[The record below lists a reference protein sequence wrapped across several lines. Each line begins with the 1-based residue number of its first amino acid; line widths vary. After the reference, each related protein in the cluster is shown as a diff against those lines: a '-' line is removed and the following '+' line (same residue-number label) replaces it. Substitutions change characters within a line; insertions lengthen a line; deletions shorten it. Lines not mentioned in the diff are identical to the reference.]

1 MPKSPQGDQ
10 CNEGGAV
17 LYVALELSA
26 RTWLLA
32 SGVGMGQALRRKPV
46 PAGDRGALRRELA
59 AARARCG
66 LPPTAPVRSC
76 YEAGRDGF
84 WVHRLLTAEG
94 VTNVVVDSSS
104 IEVSRRARRA
114 KTDRLDAE
122 GLWRLLW
129 RYWQGERQ
137 VWHVVAVP
145 SVAVEDARHHER
157 LVATLVAER
166 TRWGNRV
173 RGVLAAA
180 GVRLPV
186 DEELPARMAAA
197 RDWAGQPLPPGLQ
210 ARVRAD
216 WTQWAAIGAALR
228 AARRAQHEALR
239 AARTASPAEVA
250 TGAPAVTLA
259 RQAARL
265 AQLRGVG
272 EGTALTLVK
281 EVFSRDLQNRRQ
293 VGALSGLVPV
303 PYQSGT
309 QHREQG
315 ISRAGLRHVRG
326 LLVEVSWQWLR
337 WQPTSTL
344 TLWFHARFGPAGR
357 RPRRIGIVAVARRLL
372 IALWRYHQ
380 TGEVPPG
387 AILRAV

>member
-1 MPKSPQGDQ
+1 MPKSPQVDQ
-10 CNEGGAV
+10 CSEGGAV

-32 SGVGMGQALRRKPV
+32 SGVGMGQALRRKTI
-46 PAGDRGALRRELA
+46 PAGDRGALQRELA

-66 LPPTAPVRSC
+66 LGATAPVRSC
-76 YEAGRDGF
+76 YEAGREGF

-114 KTDRLDAE
+114 KTDRLDAD

-145 SVAVEDARHHER
+145 SEAVEEARHHER
-157 LVATLVAER
+157 EVATLVTEQ
-166 TRWGNRV
+166 TRWRNRV
-173 RGVLAAA
+173 HGLLATA
-180 GVRLPV
+180 GVRVRV
-186 DEELPARMAAA
+186 DAHFPERLAAV
-197 RDWAGQPLPPGLQ
+197 RDWAGRALPAGLQ
-210 ARVRAD
+210 ARLLVYWAQWGAIAQALVAARR
-216 WTQWAAIGAALR
+216 TQHAAVR
-228 AARRAQHEALR
+228 AAR
-239 AARTASPAEVA
+239 A
-250 TGAPAVTLA
+250 TEPTPGAPRSLEA
-259 RQAARL
+259 QAAQL
-265 AQLRGVG
+265 AQLRGIG

-309 QHREQG
+309 RHHEQG

-326 LLVEVSWQWLR
+326 LLVKLSWQWLR
-337 WQPTSTL
+337 WQPASAL
-344 TLWFHARFGPAGR
+344 TQWYLTRFGPAGR
-357 RPRRIGIVAVARRLL
+357 RPRRVGIVAVARRLL
-372 IALWRYHQ
+372 IALWRYHR
-380 TGEVPPG
+380 TGELPAG
-387 AILRAV
+387 AILRPV

>member
-1 MPKSPQGDQ
+1 MPTSPQG
-10 CNEGGAV
+10 CESTESGAV

-32 SGVGMGQALRRKPV
+32 SGVGMGQALRRKPI
-46 PAGDRGALRRELA
+46 PAGDRAALQRELA

-66 LPPTAPVRSC
+66 LAATAPVRSC

-114 KTDRLDAE
+114 KTDRLDAD

-129 RYWQGERQ
+129 RYWQGEQR

-145 SVAVEDARHHER
+145 SEAVEEARHHER
-157 LVATLVAER
+157 EVATLVTEQ
-166 TRWGNRV
+166 TRWRNRV
-173 RGVLAAA
+173 QGLLATA
-180 GVRLPV
+180 GVRVRV
-186 DEELPARMAAA
+186 DAKFPERLAAV
-197 RDWAGQPLPPGLQ
+197 RDWAGRALPAGLQ
-210 ARVRAD
+210 ARVLVYWA
-216 WTQWAAIGAALR
+216 QWGAIAQALV
-228 AARRAQHEALR
+228 AARRAQHAAVR
-239 AARTASPAEVA
+239 AAARAAASAP
-250 TGAPAVTLA
+250 GAPRSLDE
-259 RQAARL
+259 QAAQL
-265 AQLRGVG
+265 AQLRGIG

-281 EVFSRDLQNRRQ
+281 EVFSRDLKNRRQ

-303 PYQSGT
+303 PYQSGAR
-309 QHREQG
+309 HHEPG

-337 WQPTSTL
+337 WQPASAL
-344 TLWFHARFGPAGR
+344 TQWYLARFGPAGR
-357 RPRRIGIVAVARRLL
+357 RPRRVGIVAVARRLL

-380 TGEVPPG
+380 TGEVPAG
-387 AILRAV
+387 AVLRPV

>member
-1 MPKSPQGDQ
+1 MPTSPQG
-10 CNEGGAV
+10 CESTESGAV

-32 SGVGMGQALRRKPV
+32 SGVGMGQALRRKAI
-46 PAGDRGALRRELA
+46 PAGDRTALQRELA

-66 LPPTAPVRSC
+66 LAGTAPVRSC

-114 KTDRLDAE
+114 KTDRLDAD

-129 RYWQGERQ
+129 RYWQGEQR

-145 SVAVEDARHHER
+145 SEAVEEARHHER
-157 LVATLVAER
+157 EVATLVTEQ
-166 TRWGNRV
+166 TRWRNRV
-173 RGVLAAA
+173 QGLLATA
-180 GVRLPV
+180 GVRVRV
-186 DEELPARMAAA
+186 DGKFPERLAAV
-197 RDWAGQPLPPGLQ
+197 RDWAGRALPAGLQ
-210 ARVRAD
+210 ARVLVYWA
-216 WTQWAAIGAALR
+216 QWGAIAQALV
-228 AARRAQHEALR
+228 AARRAQHAAVR
-239 AARTASPAEVA
+239 AVRPAEP
-250 TGAPAVTLA
+250 TPRAPRSLDA
-259 RQAARL
+259 QAAQL
-265 AQLRGVG
+265 AQLRGIG

-281 EVFSRDLQNRRQ
+281 EVFSRDLKNRRQ

-303 PYQSGT
+303 PYQSGAR
-309 QHREQG
+309 HHEQG

-337 WQPTSTL
+337 WQPASAL
-344 TLWFHARFGPAGR
+344 TQWYLARFGPAGR
-357 RPRRIGIVAVARRLL
+357 RPRRVGIVAVARRLL
-372 IALWRYHQ
+372 IALWRWNQ
-380 TGEVPPG
+380 TGELPAG
-387 AILRAV
+387 AILRPV